1 MQKQEMER
9 IEELKKE
16 MMARTFYREGM
27 PEEVIKVVQEA
38 FDGIK
43 NQYKELH
50 CNNSSIQEYIE
61 GNLAYV
67 KSYLET
73 TLGEERKERQ
83 MEQVQLVTMRMKKEL
98 EDVDISLEDKKRKQE
113 NHKRGI
119 SEIGTDDK
127 RITVKITGV
136 MQEYLKNVQS
146 AQNRILGA
154 NGFSMDRIEFI
165 QQNIHGFIRYFINKN
180 EKRIGKILEED
191 SNSLKEQL
199 LNEYEQFLLQS
210 GKEEKLETTNKSRRE
225 EFVEGLDSGISLEEQ
240 RDFSREQNNE
250 KRLEERQ
257 GGKSAQALPDNVIE

>member
-1 MQKQEMER
+1 MQEIER
-9 IEELKKE
+9 REKLKKA

-27 PEEVIKVVQEA
+27 PEEVMGVLQEA
-38 FDGIK
+38 FEEIGNK
-43 NQYKELH
+43 YKELH
-50 CNNSSIQEYIE
+50 CSNASIQEYIE

-113 NHKRGI
+113 NHKKEI
-119 SEIGTDDK
+119 SEIATDDK
-127 RITVKITGV
+127 RITVKIMDV
-136 MQEYLKNVQS
+136 MQEYLNSVQS
-146 AQNRILGA
+146 AQNRILAA
-154 NGFSMDRIEFI
+154 NEFSMDRIEFI
-165 QQNIHGFIRYFINKN
+165 QQNIHEFIRYFINKN
-180 EKRIGKILEED
+180 EKRIGEILEED
-191 SNSLKEQL
+191 STSLKEQL

-210 GKEEKLETTNKSRRE
+210 GKEEKIETTNKSRRE

-240 RDFSREQNNE
+240 RDFSRKQNNE

-257 GGKSAQALPDNVIE
+257 GGKSVRALPDDVIE